1 VAQSAPEQEDDV
13 PVLDPTAIQRNY
25 RRERARRRA
34 RMERQ
39 RETRYAHLRFWV
51 VLAALVFLVVF
62 LGLTVWD
69 QVQQVFG
76 L

>member
-1 VAQSAPEQEDDV
+1 MARPAPKQDDDV

-34 RMERQ
+34 RVEHR
-39 RETRYAHLRFWV
+39 RETRHAHLRFWV
-51 VLAALVFLVVF
+51 VLGGLTFAVVF
-62 LGLTVWD
+62 LGLTIWH
-69 QVQQVFG
+69 QVEQLFG